1 MNYSRNSDFD
11 PNRYKLYYI
20 RNGQLVW
27 RARTQVGKP
36 YRETPVFRGDIKYLE
51 FNPTWTVPPGILAK
65 DILPKIKQNP
75 AYLDTKRLQLLNE

>member
-65 DILPKIKQNP
+65 DILPKIKKNP
-75 AYLDTKRLQLLNE
+75 AYLETKRLQLLNE